1 MHDETSIGKGYSR
14 QLEFFG
20 SIWKCPPRISSAFLN
35 LIEMEDEKY
44 RRYQRIQLFLFCL
57 VGAVLLTSLSFTY
70 RISFEWFIV
79 VQIMS
84 VVVPLALLPIFRQK
98 AEDVK

>member
-1 MHDETSIGKGYSR
+1 MHDETSIGKDIVDS
-14 QLEFFG
+14 LNSLDDMEV
-20 SIWKCPPRISSAFLN
+20 SSPDIFSFLN

-57 VGAVLLTSLSFTY
+57 VGAVLLTSLSSTY

>member
-1 MHDETSIGKGYSR
+1 MYDETSVGKDIVDS
-14 QLEFFG
+14 LNSLDDMEV
-20 SIWKCPPRISSAFLN
+20 SSPDIFSFLN
-35 LIEMEDEKY
+35 LIDMEDDKY
-44 RRYQRIQLFLFCL
+44 RKSQRVQLFLFYL
-57 VGAVLLTSLSFTY
+57 VGTVLLTSLLFTY

>member
-1 MHDETSIGKGYSR
+1 MHDETSIGKDIVDS
-14 QLEFFG
+14 LNSLDDMEV
-20 SIWKCPPRISSAFLN
+20 SSPDIFSFLN

-44 RRYQRIQLFLFCL
+44 RRYQRIP
-57 VGAVLLTSLSFTY
+57 
-70 RISFEWFIV
+70 FEWFIV

-98 AEDVK
+98 AEDAK